1 VKGLNS
7 GMDMKKLLAII
18 IPLFV
23 ILFVGMGFIL
33 YLMLNPSNPAN
44 GAQKD
49 DKGDIKR
56 EVFVFHD
63 DQPFIT
69 NLKDSDSYLKADI
82 SIEVENQKDVEV
94 LNKNL
99 HKVRDRIISILRN
112 VSEEDMKRSD
122 IQEILKN
129 RIKQDLQESLKIDTI
144 TGIYFNEF
152 VMQ

>member
-1 VKGLNS
+1 
-7 GMDMKKLLAII
+7 MKKLLAII

-23 ILFVGMGFIL
+23 ILFIGMGFIL
-33 YLMLNPSNPAN
+33 YLQLNPSDQVNAP
-44 GAQKD
+44 QKD
-49 DKGDIKR
+49 DKGDVKK

-63 DQPFIT
+63 KEPFIT

-94 LNKNL
+94 LSKNL
-99 HKVRDRIISILRN
+99 HRVRDRIISILRD

-122 IQEILKN
+122 IQEVLKN

-144 TGIYFNEF
+144 IGIYFNEL

>member
-1 VKGLNS
+1 MNTR
-7 GMDMKKLLAII
+7 KLLAII

-23 ILFVGMGFIL
+23 IVFIGMGVIL
-33 YLMLNPSNPAN
+33 YLQLRPAGQVN
-44 GAQKD
+44 VPQKN
-49 DKGDIKR
+49 DKDEVKK

-63 DQPFIT
+63 KDPFIT

-99 HKVRDRIISILRN
+99 HRVRDRIIAILRD

-122 IQEILKN
+122 IQEVLKN
-129 RIKQDLQESLKIDTI
+129 RIKQDLQQSLKIDTI
-144 TGIYFNEF
+144 IGVYFNEF